1 MQRIRLMIKV
11 VPQSGKQVLV
21 WDHKQSVLK
30 CFLKSAPEKNKA
42 NEELVSFVAQTLGI
56 SRLMVS
62 IIGGAASRRKT
73 LCIESMLTQDELFT
87 RLGVAH
93 DFGSQQQSIG

>member
-11 VPQSGKQVLV
+11 VPQSGKQGFV
-21 WDHKQSVLK
+21 WDHKQLILK
-30 CFLKSAPEKNKA
+30 CFVKSAPEKNKA
-42 NEELVSFVAQTLGI
+42 NEELVGLVAQTLGI

-73 LCIESMLTQDELFT
+73 ICIESMCTQEQIFT
-87 RLGVAH
+87 RLGVVH